1 MLDAKLTA
9 KIQDNKPKPS
19 YNQQPQSEPQDTY
32 SYNAFPEDNLLPHT
46 ANEQTPAYPKQTTPE
61 KIKAPAPENKN
72 NTTNN
77 NGNKI
82 AAASYGQ
89 KTKEMLEAFNGR
101 VIE

>member
-1 MLDAKLTA
+1 MPKSLPIKPP
-9 KIQDNKPKPS
+9 KIVKMPN
-19 YNQQPQSEPQDTY
+19 T
-32 SYNAFPEDNLLPHT
+32 AFPIT
-46 ANEQTPAYPKQTTPE
+46 
-61 KIKAPAPENKN
+61 ENKN